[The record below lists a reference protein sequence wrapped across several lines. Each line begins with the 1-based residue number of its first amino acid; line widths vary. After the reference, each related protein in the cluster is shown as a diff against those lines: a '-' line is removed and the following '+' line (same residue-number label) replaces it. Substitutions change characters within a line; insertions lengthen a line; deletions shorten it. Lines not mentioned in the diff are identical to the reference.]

1 MDPSTSHREFERLG
15 AVMRLSTRGE
25 SVPASPIRR
34 LVPYADQAKQG
45 GAHVFHLNIGQPD
58 IPTPPEM
65 IEAYRSFSE
74 PVLAYGPSAGL
85 PVLKNEIARYWSLW
99 DVELS
104 PEEVVV
110 TTGGSEAILF
120 ALLAICD
127 PGDEVLVPEP
137 FYTNYLGFGSAAGVR
152 IVPIPCSVDNGFRLP
167 SAEKISALITP
178 KTRAFLYC
186 NPGNPT
192 GVVYQ
197 KEEVMR
203 LGNLASEHGLFLLS
217 DEVYREFVYDGMAFT
232 SAFHLD
238 GLEDHVV
245 ILDSVSKRYSACGA
259 RVGYLA
265 TRNKAIIEAA
275 TRYGQA
281 RLCPATIDQL
291 AAAAGFA
298 SHEKYIGGVIE
309 EYQERRDVLYN
320 CLTSIPGVETHRPK
334 GAFYTI
340 ARLPVKDA
348 EAFAI
353 WMLTDFRVDG
363 QTVMVAPASGF
374 YATPGVGLDE
384 VRIAYVLESEALKR
398 AMDIMGMGLKRF
410 QELNP

>member
-1 MDPSTSHREFERLG
+1 
-15 AVMRLSTRGE
+15 MRLSNRGAN
-25 SVPASPIRR
+25 VPASPIRR
-34 LVPYADQAKQG
+34 LVPFADQAKAG
-45 GAHVFHLNIGQPD
+45 GAEVFHLNIGQPD

-65 IEAYRSFSE
+65 LEAYRSFSQ

-85 PVLKNEIARYWSLW
+85 PVLKEEIARYWGLW
-99 DVELS
+99 NVSVE
-104 PEEVVV
+104 PNEVVI

-137 FYTNYLGFGSAAGVR
+137 FYTNYLGFGSAAGVKV
-152 IVPIPCSVDNGFRLP
+152 VPIPCSVDNGFRLP
-167 SAEKISALITP
+167 SEEEISALVTP

-197 KEEVMR
+197 REEVVR
-203 LGNLASEHGLFLLS
+203 LGNLAAKHGLFLLS
-217 DEVYREFVYDGMAFT
+217 DEVYREFVYDGMEFT

-238 GLEDHVV
+238 GLDEHVV
-245 ILDSVSKRYSACGA
+245 VLDSVSKRYSACGA

-265 TRNKAIIEAA
+265 TRNQAIIEAA

-309 EYQERRDVLYN
+309 EYQERRNVLYDS
-320 CLTSIPGVETHRPK
+320 LTSISGVQTHRPK

-340 ARLPVKDA
+340 ARLPVADA
-348 EAFAI
+348 EAFAT

-398 AMDIMGMGLKRF
+398 SMDIMEMGLKRF
-410 QELNP
+410 QELRG

>member
-1 MDPSTSHREFERLG
+1 
-15 AVMRLSTRGE
+15 MRLSNRGE

-34 LVPYADQAKQG
+34 LVPFADRAKEG
-45 GAHVFHLNIGQPD
+45 GASVFHLNIGQPD

-65 IEAYRSFSE
+65 LEAYRSFQE

-85 PVLKNEIARYWSLW
+85 PVLKQEIARYWSLW
-99 DVELS
+99 DVSIS
-104 PEEVVV
+104 PDEVVI

-120 ALLAICD
+120 ALLATCD

-137 FYTNYLGFGSAAGVR
+137 FYTNYLGFGSAAGIKV
-152 IVPIPCSVDNGFRLP
+152 VPIPCSVSNGFRLP
-167 SAEKISALITP
+167 SNDLIEGLITP

-197 KEEVMR
+197 KDEV
-203 LGNLASEHGLFLLS
+203 LQLANLASKHGLFLLA
-217 DEVYREFVYDGMAFT
+217 DEVYREFVYDGVDFT

-238 GLEDHVV
+238 GLEENVV
-245 ILDSVSKRYSACGA
+245 VLDSISKRYSACGA

-265 TRNKAIIEAA
+265 TRNKGIIEAA

-298 SHEKYIGGVIE
+298 SHEKYIDGVIS
-309 EYQERRDVLYN
+309 EYQERRNVLHKA
-320 CLTSIPGVETHRPK
+320 LGDIPGVNTHRPQ

-340 ARLPVKDA
+340 AQLPVEDA
-348 EAFAI
+348 EKFAI

-384 VRIAYVLESEALKR
+384 VRIAYVLNATDLKR
-398 AMDIMGMGLKRF
+398 SMEILSQGLSEYAGR
-410 QELNP
+410 